1 MPPLFE
7 CKTARLEGE
16 VMANDQNLRRL
27 TPSEARE
34 FGRRGGKASG
44 ESRRRKADFRKTLNA
59 LLTAEIESSEW
70 TLILESMGVE
80 STLEAAVNA
89 AMIREA
95 LNGNVKAY
103 LAIKDVLGQT
113 SKSDVDLEEQQLRM
127 AATKANMGVD
137 DEEQEDDGFLE
148 ALKGSVENDWADEDE
163 EGWSD
168 EDEEET
174 ADI

>member
-1 MPPLFE
+1 M
-7 CKTARLEGE
+7 K
-16 VMANDQNLRRL
+16 N
-27 TPSEARE
+27 
-34 FGRRGGKASG
+34 GRKGGTASG
-44 ESRRRKADFRKTLNA
+44 ETRRRKAAMRDTMNR
-59 LLTAEIESSEW
+59 LLTMKAEVEGLSD
-70 TLILESMGVE
+70 ILRADGGE
-80 STLEAAVNA
+80 STYEEIITM
-89 AMIREA
+89 AMIEKAMR
-95 LNGNVKAY
+95 GDVKAY

-148 ALKGSVENDWADEDE
+148 ALKGSVENDWADE

-174 ADI
+174 TDF